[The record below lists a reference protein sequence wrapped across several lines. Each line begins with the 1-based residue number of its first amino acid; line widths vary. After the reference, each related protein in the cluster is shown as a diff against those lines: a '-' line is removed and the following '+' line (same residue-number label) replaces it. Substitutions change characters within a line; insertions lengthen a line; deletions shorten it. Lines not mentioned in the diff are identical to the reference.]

1 MFVFPLLGQN
11 FTLER
16 GHAYSWRWGRKGK
29 EKRWQAQV
37 SPLLPGHLPEKFGFT
52 FFFIFFFFHFGLPW
66 KMSLNEVLHGL
77 LKTSCDVT
85 MASLGVKRTG
95 TLLEEPFK
103 SLHMKPSYCACWY
116 LKLTLKLQFI
126 LQHTGMYT
134 LHTLPLYT
142 EHVKWSETVLAWG
155 SGANGMLSVSTH
167 RPAQDMQGPLN
178 YCKLLCD
185 IAWLG

>member
-1 MFVFPLLGQN
+1 MHIAGGGEERARRRGGRHRSLLCYLATCQRS
-11 FTLER
+11 L
-16 GHAYSWRWGRKGK
+16 
-29 EKRWQAQV
+29 V
-37 SPLLPGHLPEKFGFT
+37 SP
-52 FFFIFFFFHFGLPW
+52 FFSFFFFHFGLPW

-95 TLLEEPFK
+95 TLQEEPFK
-103 SLHMKPSYCACWY
+103 SLHMKPSYFACWY
-116 LKLTLKLQFI
+116 LKLILKLQFI

-142 EHVKWSETVLAWG
+142 EHVKWSETALAWD